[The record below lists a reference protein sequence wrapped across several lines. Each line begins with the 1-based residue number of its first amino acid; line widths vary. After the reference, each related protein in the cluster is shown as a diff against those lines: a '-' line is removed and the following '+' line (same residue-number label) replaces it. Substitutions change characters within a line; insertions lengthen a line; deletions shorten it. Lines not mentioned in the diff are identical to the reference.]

1 MDSQEEDENTIAKVL
16 DFLKQSEYGTDDY
29 NLAYKTLIKLE
40 KKRVDI
46 FWDGARKDFNDK
58 QELLYLDIIDALID
72 VSNENDEFCEKPE
85 IVAKII
91 KADNLLIE
99 YCKAQIGA
107 ENNYPN
113 KIKYQIKFKISL
125 LEEAIKL
132 C

>member
-46 FWDGARKDFNDK
+46 FWDGARKEFNDK
-58 QELLYLDIIDALID
+58 QELLYLEIIDTLIG
-72 VSNENDEFCEKPE
+72 VSNEDEEFSEKPE

-91 KADNLLIE
+91 KADNFLIE

-113 KIKYQIKFKISL
+113 KIKYQINFKVNL
-125 LEEAIKL
+125 LKEAIKL